1 MKSRKRPRANTIV
14 ITGGNTG
21 GHVIPNLPLIEQL
34 SAAGWSVHYIGDPN
48 GLEARIVPSLK
59 IPFHPL
65 KTGKLRRYS
74 SVRNLTD
81 LPRTALAIFKAAWI
95 LSRFRPQLVYSK
107 GGFVSVPVIIAG
119 WLLRIPI
126 VAHESDRTLSLT
138 GRIALRVA
146 DKLCCGLP
154 PSTESAK
161 LVYTGIPLRRDIK
174 AGSPS
179 QVCSDLHLRGSVPV
193 LLVVGGSLGAAA
205 LDHALGVNLPNLLP
219 VFDIIHLSPTGAPV
233 VSPAPPGYHPI
244 PNDYKRFP
252 DLLAAA
258 DVVLS
263 RAGATIIAEL
273 LAVNK
278 LALLVPLP
286 TTASRGEQLA
296 NARYYQEAGYGEYL
310 EQHELTGAALEKMLR
325 QLVEHGDHYRA
336 RMAHAQIPDATDAV
350 LRVINEILA
359 RQNSREPSVP

>member
-1 MKSRKRPRANTIV
+1 M

-34 SAAGWSVHYIGDPN
+34 GAAGWSVHYIGDPN
-48 GLEARIVPSLK
+48 GLEARLVPPLK

-74 SVRNLTD
+74 SIRNLTD
-81 LPRTALAIFKAAWI
+81 LPRTILAIFRAAWV
-95 LSRFRPQLVYSK
+95 LSRFRPQLIYSK

-119 WLLRIPI
+119 RLLRIPI

-138 GRIALRVA
+138 GRIAIRVA

-154 PSTESAK
+154 SSIKSDK

-174 AGSPS
+174 TGWPS
-179 QVCSDLHLRGSVPV
+179 RVHSELRLRGSVPV

-205 LDHALGVNLPNLLP
+205 LGRALGPALPNLLP
-219 VFDIIHLSPTGAPV
+219 AFDIIHLSPTGAPV
-233 VSPAPPGYHPI
+233 VSPIPPGYHPI

-263 RAGATIIAEL
+263 RAGATVIAEL

-278 LALLVPLP
+278 PALLVPLP

-296 NARYYQEAGYGEYL
+296 NAHYYQEAGYGECL
-310 EQHELTGAALEKMLR
+310 EQHELTSAALEKMLH
-325 QLVEHGDHYRA
+325 LLLEHADHYRA
-336 RMAHAQIPDATDAV
+336 LMAHAQIPDATDAV

-359 RQNSREPSVP
+359 RHNSRGPSVL